1 MNGYKDAFFEMAL
14 NFATGIHSATQYFF
28 QKKNHYITFN

>member
-28 QKKNHYITFN
+28 PKKNQYITFN